1 MDRESSYLSS
11 FDKKKLNKGEARAAA
26 RKRNWGSR
34 IAKYKIIE
42 IIIKSQENFIQ
53 ERKWKN
59 FFWEG
64 EREGERMEWAAGGFY
79 YKRTRFP
86 RFCIFY
92 PELVNALRIC
102 CNCTPISQCLSER
115 GKRRREGGV
124 Q

>member
-53 ERKWKN
+53 ERKWKK

-64 EREGERMEWAAGGFY
+64 ERERAREWSG
-79 YKRTRFP
+79 R
-86 RFCIFY
+86 
-92 PELVNALRIC
+92 LVVFITSGQDFLDFAFFIRNW
-102 CNCTPISQCLSER
+102 
-115 GKRRREGGV
+115 
-124 Q
+124 